1 MSSLGQLA
9 GPSAASSGPAAPR
22 AAGRAAGGGAAG
34 GGAGRPRSL
43 RTRRAAAFYVFTTPW
58 MLGFA
63 TLTAFPL
70 GYALWL
76 SFTNSDGLSPH
87 PRFIGLDNYREILT
101 DQQTL
106 DSLARTGLFTLLTV
120 PLTIAAGLVLAVLV
134 NQPIRARGLFRTL
147 LYLPAVM
154 PPVGAGLTFKMIF
167 DRDSGAANGL
177 LDLLGV
183 NGVSWLTDPNA
194 RWVLI
199 VLTMW
204 GVGNIMIISLAGLQD
219 IPKELHEAA
228 RIDGAGPWQ
237 SFTRITLP
245 LLSPVLFFQV
255 VTGIIAALQSFAPL
269 FISLDATPH
278 GMASV
283 PQHNYLFMIHVLSEY
298 FADGR
303 YGYAS
308 ALLWV
313 LFALIMVL
321 TFLVFRLSRGVVFY
335 SVEPEGAKK
344 SPRTLGGK

>member
-1 MSSLGQLA
+1 MSSTGQLA
-9 GPSAASSGPAAPR
+9 GPAAPSPAHAAPG
-22 AAGRAAGGGAAG
+22 AAGRATGGR
-34 GGAGRPRSL
+34 AGRPHSL
-43 RTRRAAAFYVFTTPW
+43 RTRRVAAFYLFTTPW
-58 MLGFA
+58 VLGFL

-87 PRFIGLDNYREILT
+87 PRFVGLDNYREILT

-106 DSLARTGLFTLLTV
+106 DSLARTGLFALLTV
-120 PLTIAAGLVLAVLV
+120 PLTIAAGLLLAVLV

-154 PPVGAGLTFKMIF
+154 PPVGAGLTFKLIF

-199 VLTMW
+199 VLTTW

-219 IPKELHEAA
+219 IPREVHEAA
-228 RIDGAGPWQ
+228 RIDGAGAWQ
-237 SFTRITLP
+237 SFTRITVP

-269 FISLDATPH
+269 FISLDASPQ

-283 PQHNYLFMIHVLSEY
+283 PQHNYLFMIHVLTEY

-313 LFALIMVL
+313 LFALIMLL

-335 SVEPEGAKK
+335 SVEPEGAKN